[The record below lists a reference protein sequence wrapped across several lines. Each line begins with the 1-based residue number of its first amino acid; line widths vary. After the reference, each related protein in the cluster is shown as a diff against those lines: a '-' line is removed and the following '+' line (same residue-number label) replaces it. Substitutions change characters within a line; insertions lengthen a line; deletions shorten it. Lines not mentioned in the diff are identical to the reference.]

1 MDFAMLALI
10 GAGMW
15 VLQLVLGLWQF
26 RRFSAHVK
34 KLRPEGRVAIG
45 KAKGRFSPGAIAL
58 LVIDEECNIKRGEV
72 MSGFTV
78 LAGFKAMDE
87 LNGMNLLS
95 LTEENVSAAGLK
107 GKLKQAVL
115 SARHEYEVFQEGKSA
130 QKA

>member
-10 GAGMW
+10 GAAMW

-45 KAKGRFSPGAIAL
+45 KAKGRFSPGAIIL
-58 LVIDEECNIKRGEV
+58 LVIDGECTIRRGEL

-78 LAGFKAMDE
+78 LAGFKPLE
-87 LNGMNLLS
+87 VLNGMNLLS
-95 LTEENVSAAGLK
+95 LTEENVTAAGLK
-107 GKLKQAVL
+107 GKAREAAL